1 MLPNLRVILV
11 AVIATCAAVLAL
23 SAGMVGT
30 RDPGKNLAGVPEMSR
45 TLMRQAI
52 VEEPEWQQFQLLAYS
67 RRADELLRL
76 RDLPVTPVRAV
87 VEYAEHAQAKAA
99 ESASAAAAT
108 AAAPVTVPPV
118 ESAVASAPAISSAP
132 IASPTVETPPAVAD
146 APVVAPPADAPPS
159 PVVAAAPVA
168 SPPADTPSSPA
179 AADTPVAPPAIAAPA
194 DTPQAP
200 AANPAPIETPV
211 AAAATATPTP
221 ARAAASGD
229 TQVAN
234 VQSGSR
240 ETTDADATARP
251 KPNAKPRHAAKT
263 AHPRHKAKSQAARPP
278 RSVAPAAT
286 TGFPVD
292 VPNSRSSNTQFGSR
306 LTNGSNTR

>member
-118 ESAVASAPAISSAP
+118 ESAVAPAPAAPATESSPTAVASAPVATPPADTPPTPAISSAP
-132 IASPTVETPPAVAD
+132 ACWPTCPP
-146 APVVAPPADAPPS
+146 
-159 PVVAAAPVA
+159 
-168 SPPADTPSSPA
+168 
-179 AADTPVAPPAIAAPA
+179 
-194 DTPQAP
+194 
-200 AANPAPIETPV
+200 E
-211 AAAATATPTP
+211 
-221 ARAAASGD
+221 ARA
-229 TQVAN
+229 
-234 VQSGSR
+234 
-240 ETTDADATARP
+240 
-251 KPNAKPRHAAKT
+251 
-263 AHPRHKAKSQAARPP
+263 
-278 RSVAPAAT
+278 
-286 TGFPVD
+286 
-292 VPNSRSSNTQFGSR
+292 SS
-306 LTNGSNTR
+306 